1 MVTQRDI
8 EALSPGNLRKMG
20 FSLPEFTEE
29 QIKNIKIP
37 ENVKP
42 PEHIR
47 AGRCWI
53 IDLKD
58 KEEP

>member
-1 MVTQRDI
+1 MITQKDI
-8 EALSPGNLRKMG
+8 EALSSMNLRKMG
-20 FSLPEFTEE
+20 FNLPEFTKEH
-29 QIKNIKIP
+29 IKIP

-53 IDLKD
+53 MDLRD
-58 KEEP
+58 KEEL

>member
-20 FSLPEFTEE
+20 FNLPELSKEL
-29 QIKNIKIP
+29 IKIP
-37 ENVKP
+37 ANVKP

-47 AGRCWI
+47 AWRCWI

-58 KEEP
+58 KEES